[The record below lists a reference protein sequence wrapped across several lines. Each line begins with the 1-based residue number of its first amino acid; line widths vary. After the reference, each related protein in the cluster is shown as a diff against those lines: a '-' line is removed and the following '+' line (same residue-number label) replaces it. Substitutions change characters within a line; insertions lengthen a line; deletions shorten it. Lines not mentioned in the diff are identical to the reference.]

1 MVILI
6 KKILIFASFFFLFN
20 LSHIDSNS
28 DKKLIYDNS
37 DIYNKEYYTIYFV
50 SSTTFELRN
59 IFNILDIEVL
69 SYMID
74 GKKYYARNID
84 EVERQFLSNKN
95 FEEKIYY
102 YDKSINVDSVNVIC
116 SVNEIMKLNN
126 MVDIY

>member
-28 DKKLIYDNS
+28 DKRLIYDNS
-37 DIYNKEYYTIYFV
+37 DIYNKEYHTIYFV

-116 SVNEIMKLNN
+116 SINEIMKLNN